1 MTFSLTDILTF
12 LGSIGLFL
20 YGMRSVS
27 EGLQKL
33 TGDHLRGIIADI
45 KGNKFRALFSGFAA
59 TALVQSSSAT
69 TMTAVS
75 SVNAGLITLAQAIA
89 VIMGANVGTTFTT
102 WMVSVFGIHYD
113 FLAYFLPLIA
123 IGVPLYNSD
132 ACVR

>member
-45 KGNKFRALFSGFAA
+45 KGSQFRA
-59 TALVQSSSAT
+59 
-69 TMTAVS
+69 
-75 SVNAGLITLAQAIA
+75 
-89 VIMGANVGTTFTT
+89 
-102 WMVSVFGIHYD
+102 
-113 FLAYFLPLIA
+113 
-123 IGVPLYNSD
+123 
-132 ACVR
+132 